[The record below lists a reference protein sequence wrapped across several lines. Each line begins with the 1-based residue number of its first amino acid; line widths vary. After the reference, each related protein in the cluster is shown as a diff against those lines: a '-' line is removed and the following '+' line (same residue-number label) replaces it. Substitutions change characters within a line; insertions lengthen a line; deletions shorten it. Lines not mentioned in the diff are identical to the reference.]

1 MAEDAQ
7 LHPSGDPLLAAK
19 FAVPAV
25 PPAFVARQRLLDRLT
40 EGARGPLTVITG
52 PAGAGKTTLAAS
64 WREADLAPGPVVW
77 LTVESDDNAP
87 GVFWAYVLGAFRY
100 HRVPLP
106 DGVGSPSSADNVDH
120 SLIVRLAGALAQ
132 LPEPVVLVLDGLEHA
147 GGHGIAAELDFVL
160 AHAGPSLRLVLIGR
174 VDPALPL
181 HRYRAEA
188 RVCEIRGSEL
198 AFTPRETAQLLRC
211 HGLTPSRESVGVLTE
226 RTQGWAAG
234 LRLCALAMQRTEDA
248 EHFAQSFAASQ
259 NAVSDYLTA
268 EVLAAQPAATQ
279 DLLVRTSILS
289 HVHPG
294 LADALTGRDD
304 GARILGGLVRDNAFV
319 EPIGDTSWY
328 RCHPLFAEVLR
339 AHLRSRSPA
348 LAAPLH
354 REAACWLGAHD
365 RLTDAI
371 EHAAAA
377 DDWPY
382 AAGLLVDR
390 LATGRLLTGPEGP
403 RLERLFSSMPDGL
416 PGTAPALA
424 AAACALAR
432 GDAAAGRKHL
442 AGARPGRDAA
452 PEVLLTR
459 ALLGL
464 LTGADTGTGSTAPR
478 TPAPAGGGDGRT
490 PPTEGWDPDRGT
502 PDPDRATP
510 DPDREVRAL
519 MDRVDRALLTR
530 HPEIEALRRYGRGRA
545 LLAAGHGAE
554 AREAFAAALAA
565 AADEQTWTVRYHCL
579 GALALSEAVDGLLR
593 EAEAHARDGLKAA
606 EEHGIPL
613 DRRTARCHLAL
624 AAVAAD
630 RGDLAGA
637 GRYLAAARA
646 HATAHDVPAAA
657 EAAVL
662 RSRLELAHGRATAAL
677 SALDD
682 VPVSADGPARAGG
695 EAAGRIAVAR
705 CSVHLA
711 RGDPAAALAALGE
724 APTGGPAVAVATAAA
739 RLAAGDAEPARR
751 LLAGLPGGERV
762 PPAVRVRAQLL
773 EARSAAVEGD
783 TARAVPL
790 VAAAVRTARPNGLRA
805 PFTEAGPWLRHL
817 LARAPGLAD
826 AGAWLTGRSTDAEK
840 RSGRG
845 TATRSGPEDAAAGA
859 PLLVEQ
865 LSPRERDVLRCAAQ
879 TMSTDE
885 IAAELFLSVNTVKT
899 HLKSVYRKLSVSRR
913 SEAVRRARDIGLL

>member
-40 EGARGPLTVITG
+40 EGAQGPLTVITG

-120 SLIVRLAGALAQ
+120 SLIVRLASALTQ
-132 LPEPVVLVLDGLEHA
+132 LPQPVVLVLDGLEHA
-147 GGHGIAAELDFVL
+147 GVHGVSAELDFLL

-188 RVCEIRGSEL
+188 RVCEIRRSEL

-211 HGLTPSRESVGVLTE
+211 HGLTPSQESVGALTD

-234 LRLCALAMQRTEDA
+234 LRLCALAMQSAEDA

-259 NAVSDYLTA
+259 NAVADYLTA

-279 DLLVRTSILS
+279 DLLIRTSILS

-304 GARILGGLVRDNAFV
+304 GEHILGRLVRDNAFV

-348 LAAPLH
+348 LGGPLH
-354 REAACWLGAHD
+354 REAARWLDGHD
-365 RLTDAI
+365 RVTDAI

-390 LATGRLLTGPEGP
+390 LAAGRLLTGPDSH
-403 RLERLFSSMPDGL
+403 RLERLFSGMPDGL
-416 PGTAPALA
+416 PGTAPALTA
-424 AAACALAR
+424 AVCALAR

-442 AGARPGRDAA
+442 AGVRPHGDDT
-452 PEVLLTR
+452 PESLLTR
-459 ALLGL
+459 ALLLL
-464 LTGADTGTGSTAPR
+464 LTGADTGTANPR
-478 TPAPAGGGDGRT
+478 APASTGDGDDAERAA
-490 PPTEGWDPDRGT
+490 EEMDPDQG
-502 PDPDRATP
+502 TP
-510 DPDREVRAL
+510 DPDREVRTL
-519 MDRVDRALLTR
+519 THRVDPDALAR

-545 LLAAGHGAE
+545 LLATGHRSE

-565 AADEQTWTVRYHCL
+565 ATDEHTWTVRYHCL
-579 GALALSEAVDGLLR
+579 GALALAEAADGLLR
-593 EAEAHARDGLKAA
+593 EAEAHAREGLKAA
-606 EEHGIPL
+606 EEHGIPV

-624 AAVAAD
+624 ASVAAD
-630 RGDLAGA
+630 RGDLTAA
-637 GRYLAAARA
+637 GRHLAAART
-646 HATAHDVPAAA
+646 HAPVRDVPAAA

-662 RSRLELAHGRATAAL
+662 RSRLELAHGRTAAAL

-682 VPVSADGPARAGG
+682 APVSADGPAVAGG

-705 CSVHLA
+705 CSVHLV
-711 RGDPAAALAALGE
+711 RGDAAAALAALEE
-724 APTGGPAVAVATAAA
+724 APPGVPALTAASA
-739 RLAAGDAEPARR
+739 AAHLAAGDGGQARR
-751 LLAGLPGGERV
+751 LLAGLPAGDRV

-773 EARSAAVEGD
+773 QAQLAAVEGD
-783 TARAVPL
+783 TAKAATL
-790 VAAAVRTARPNGLRA
+790 VAGAVRTARTHGLRA
-805 PFTEAGPWLRHL
+805 PFTESGPWLRHV

-826 AGAWLTGRSTDAEK
+826 ARAWLTGRSGDTE
-840 RSGRG
+840 RSPGG
-845 TATRSGPEDAAAGA
+845 GGSGSGDSAAGA

-865 LSPRERDVLRCAAQ
+865 LSPRECDVLRCAAEM
-879 TMSTDE
+879 MSTDE

-913 SEAVRRARDIGLL
+913 SEAVRRARDAGLL